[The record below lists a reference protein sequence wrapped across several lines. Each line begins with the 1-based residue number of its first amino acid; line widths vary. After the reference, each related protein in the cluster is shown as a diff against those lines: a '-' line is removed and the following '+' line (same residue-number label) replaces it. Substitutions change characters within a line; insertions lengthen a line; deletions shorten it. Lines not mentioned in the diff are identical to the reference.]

1 MKIPLPID
9 EYLPEIERLAKSNS
23 NLIIEA
29 TPGAGKTTRV
39 PPALL
44 GHTSKKILIL
54 EPRRLAAVAS
64 ASRVAEEQNFKF
76 GHEVGYQV
84 RFESL
89 GDEKTRLLFLTEAL
103 LIRKMLSDPQLEDV
117 GIIVL
122 DEFHERSLSTDLSL
136 GLLFEL
142 QQLSR
147 PDLKII
153 VMSATLDG
161 EKLARFL
168 PGSARVQVHGKV
180 FPLEKRSVKHSQLLK
195 FNQDLIDRIVN
206 ELKSVRDRKGIL
218 VFLPG
223 VGEIHAL
230 ERRLLDTQEF
240 KDFNL
245 YKLHGSLS
253 LQEQRE
259 VLSPLPQK
267 RIVLATNIAESAL
280 TVPGVDTV
288 IDTGLSKS
296 VRLNTSTGAE
306 RLTLGRISK
315 ASAQQR
321 AGRAARQT
329 AGVVIQL
336 WNRLDENSMQ
346 DFEVA
351 QVHREDLCDSLLFL
365 AAMGLQNYDSFSWF
379 EKPPQNA
386 LDLAQNQLQEWNL
399 LNKENKI
406 TEKGKAT
413 IKFPVHP
420 RLGRVLIEGQQR
432 NSWLL
437 ACELVV
443 LLSERYPAE
452 HAPAS
457 LQERLEAFR
466 QHKEDRR
473 FSSHHKVLQQILRF
487 HSPSRTE
494 ADVLI
499 PGLLLPSFK
508 DRLCRL
514 RRPGS
519 REAQIFYGKGVNLS
533 DRLTLP
539 ADLKYFFAMDLIE
552 TDSQQTLVSSFLQ
565 VDEKWLF
572 ERLKAELRTE
582 VEFEVN
588 PDSKKLSKY
597 ETQKLGS
604 WRFGEAKMI
613 PVQPLD
619 LQNEWPSRLVPY
631 WDLILSGN
639 EKLTALLNRLQWF
652 RAVEKMAELQVEA
665 LPLLEGICL
674 SVTNFDELLRAD
686 FEPLVAMQIQSHD
699 PDFDWFRFQRDCPAT
714 FEAPTARSFAIKYSV
729 GKDPEIEIRLQE
741 LFGTAETPKIRQ
753 GRTSLRLHLLGPN
766 YRPVQVTQDLASF
779 WKNTY
784 PEVRTEL
791 RLKYPKHSWPE
802 DPSQA
807 PPVARGPHVKR

>member
-1 MKIPLPID
+1 MKTPLPID

-44 GHTSKKILIL
+44 GLTEKKILVL

-64 ASRVAEEQNFKF
+64 ALRVAEEQNYKL
-76 GHEVGYQV
+76 GIEVGYQV
-84 RFESL
+84 RFESV
-89 GDEKTRLLFLTEAL
+89 GNDSTRLLYLTEAL
-103 LIRKMLSDPQLEDV
+103 LIRKLLSDPLLDEV
-117 GIIVL
+117 GIVVL
-122 DEFHERSLSTDLSL
+122 DEFHERSLATDLSL

-147 PDLKII
+147 PDLKMV
-153 VMSATLDG
+153 VMSATLEG
-161 EKLARFL
+161 GKLAQFL
-168 PGSARVQVHGKV
+168 PGSVRVQVQGKV
-180 FPLEKRSVKHSQLLK
+180 FPLEQRPIKASQLLK
-195 FNQDLIDRIVN
+195 FNPDLTDRILN

-223 VGEIHAL
+223 VGEIQIL
-230 ERRLLDTQEF
+230 ERKILESEHF
-240 KDFNL
+240 KDFAL
-245 YKLHGSLS
+245 FKLHGSLS
-253 LQEQRE
+253 LQEQKE
-259 VLSPLPQK
+259 VLSPSSQK
-267 RIVLATNIAESAL
+267 KIILATNIAESAL

-288 IDTGLSKS
+288 LDTGLAKA
-296 VRLNTSTGAE
+296 VKLNPTTGAQ

-336 WNRLDENSMQ
+336 WNRLDENSMP

-351 QVHREDLCDSLLFL
+351 QVHREDLCESLLFL
-365 AAMGLQNYDSFSWF
+365 AAMGLQNFDSFSWF
-379 EKPPQNA
+379 EKPPQPA
-386 LDLAQNQLQEWNL
+386 LDLAQSQLQQWNL
-399 LNKENKI
+399 LTQENQI
-406 TEKGKAT
+406 TEIGRAS
-413 IKFPVHP
+413 IRFPVHP
-420 RLGRVLIEGQQR
+420 RLGRVLIEGQKK

-443 LLSERYPAE
+443 LLSERYPTE
-452 HAPAS
+452 NAPAS
-457 LQERLEAFR
+457 LRDRLEAFR
-466 QHKEDRR
+466 QQKQDRR
-473 FSSHHKVLQQILRF
+473 FSSHRKALQQILKV
-487 HSPSRTE
+487 HSPSKSE
-494 ADVLI
+494 SEVLI
-499 PGLLLPSFK
+499 PELLLPSFK

-514 RRPGS
+514 RKPGS
-519 REAQIFYGKGVNLS
+519 KEAQIFYGKGVSLS

-539 ADLKYFFAMDLIE
+539 PDLSYFFAMDLIE
-552 TDSQQTLVSSFLQ
+552 TDSQQTLVSSYLA

-572 ERLKAELRTE
+572 ERLKTELKTE
-582 VEFEVN
+582 IQFEVDPN
-588 PDSKKLSKY
+588 SKKLWKY

-604 WRFGEAKMI
+604 WKFGEAKMI

-631 WDLILSGN
+631 WDLILNSN
-639 EKLTALLNRLQWF
+639 EKLKDLLSRLKWF
-652 RAVEKMAELQVEA
+652 RAIENMPEIQMRA
-665 LPLLEGICL
+665 LPLLEGVCL
-674 SVTNFDELLRAD
+674 SATSFEEILNAD
-686 FEPLVAMQIQSHD
+686 FEPLISMQIQNLD
-699 PDFDWFRFQRDCPAT
+699 PEFDWFRFQRDCPAT
-714 FEAPTARSFAIKYSV
+714 FEAPTSRSFAIKYSE

-741 LFGTAETPKIRQ
+741 LFGTQDTPKIRQ
-753 GRTSLRLHLLGPN
+753 GKTSLRLHLLGPN

-802 DPSQA
+802 DPRQA
-807 PPVARGPHVKR
+807 PPVARGSHIKR